1 MNIFLAGF
9 LATTVMTVLMMLA
22 KGMGMMEK
30 MEVKMDLPKML
41 GEMIFGN
48 EATGGKVKMAGLIM
62 HLTIGSM
69 LGGGFGYL
77 VAKNLFFEA
86 SITSAF
92 IFSVILWLVMMFMTL
107 PMMGKGIF
115 GGKLGSVKK
124 VGMMTLML
132 HLVYGASLGY
142 FLFYI

>member
-9 LATTVMTVLMMLA
+9 LATIVMTILMMLA

-30 MEVKMDLPKML
+30 MGVKMDLPKML
-41 GEMIFGN
+41 GEMILGN
-48 EATGGKVKMAGLIM
+48 EAAEGKVKMAGLIL
-62 HLTIGSM
+62 HLIIGSV

-86 SITSAF
+86 NITSAF

-107 PMMGKGIF
+107 PMMGKGVF
-115 GGKLGSVKK
+115 GGKLGSAKK

-132 HLVYGASLGY
+132 HLVYGARLGY
-142 FLFYI
+142 FLFSV